1 MLLLPGQRNM
11 HRRDLPGDHLRQR
24 RSDRLLAA
32 GWQLP
37 PQLIQPQNRRRFR
50 T

>member
-1 MLLLPGQRNM
+1 MLLLPRQRNM
-11 HRRDLPGDHLRQR
+11 HRRDLPCDHLCQR
-24 RSDRLLAA
+24 RTDRLLAA

-37 PQLIQPQNRRRFR
+37 PQLIQPQNRQTFW